1 MDKEVLVYAK
11 LIKKL
16 FINGKKECI
25 ERLLRKLKREGRSY
39 LLKKII
45 LNLKKDLQEEKNL
58 ESGILYLAFSENV
71 EIIKNYL
78 EKILSKQIF
87 IEKVEDN
94 PSLILGGIFV
104 GRKTIVDFSLK
115 NFFKKIVI

>member
-16 FINGKKECI
+16 FINRKQECI
-25 ERLLRKLKREGRSY
+25 ERLLRKLRREGRSY

-71 EIIKNYL
+71 EVIKNYL

-87 IEKVEDN
+87 IEKVEEN

-104 GRKTIVDFSLK
+104 GRKKIVDFSLK